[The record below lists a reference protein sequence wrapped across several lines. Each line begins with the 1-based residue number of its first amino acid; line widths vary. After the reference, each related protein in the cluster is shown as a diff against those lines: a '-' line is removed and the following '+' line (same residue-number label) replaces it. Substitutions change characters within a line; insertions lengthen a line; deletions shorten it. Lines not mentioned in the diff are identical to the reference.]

1 MRQHQ
6 RSGRTGTTKSGF
18 SSSWRK
24 SKSSAQTSCQV
35 QFGALFKGSKCWRW
49 ERRSAHSKPSSS
61 LSLKKAPWEQTQHR
75 HEQKDYI
82 SQNMQNLLKRAPDIR
97 QLGKIKPSFD
107 FFLYLIWSRMY
118 NQAIN
123 PQCVSAIS
131 LNSTFIR
138 IGIVSEVSFISP
150 LTATLLKLSQS
161 SKKLIS
167 SLLSSIVWWIGI
179 TRELYANYPR
189 REVVHNLQMET
200 GKYSFHEKV

>member
-61 LSLKKAPWEQTQHR
+61 LSLKKAPWEQIQHR

-82 SQNMQNLLKRAPDIR
+82 SQNMQNLFKRAPVIR

-138 IGIVSEVSFISP
+138 IGIVSGVSFFSP
-150 LTATLLKLSQS
+150 WTVTLLLVEQEINLIIVKVDWVMDLYYPWIVCKLS
-161 SKKLIS
+161 K
-167 SLLSSIVWWIGI
+167 GGGC
-179 TRELYANYPR
+179 P
-189 REVVHNLQMET
+189 
-200 GKYSFHEKV
+200 